1 MDKTE
6 LQMSAEKQQQDE
18 HQGLKIVQGP
28 ILAPAQ
34 VGPKGNGCH
43 GSDGWR
49 PGSRRTHGSGALSVR
64 RAQPAW
70 G

>member
-34 VGPKGNGCH
+34 AGPKGNGCH
-43 GSDGWR
+43 GSDG
-49 PGSRRTHGSGALSVR
+49 
-64 RAQPAW
+64 
-70 G
+70 